1 MNKDNIYHV
10 YSIVCICTIECQSV
24 TGNNEI
30 LPFGAAWKDWAAIM
44 LMKCQTEMREIW
56 FHLSME
62 FFENMAKEQ
71 AWPNSNRFK
80 ETENWLMVVRGKVCG
95 GVSDINEEY

>member
-56 FHLSME
+56 FHWCME